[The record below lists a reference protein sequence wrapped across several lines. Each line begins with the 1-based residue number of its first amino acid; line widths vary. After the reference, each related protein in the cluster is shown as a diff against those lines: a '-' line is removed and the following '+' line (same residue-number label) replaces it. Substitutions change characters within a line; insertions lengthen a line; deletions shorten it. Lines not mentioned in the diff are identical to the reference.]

1 MADIILPQVAIQS
14 SINSS
19 TNILIE
25 ESGEIKRV
33 NASLL
38 NSNGGTASD
47 ASTLQ
52 GHPASYFATANELST
67 TITDNDTDHSVYEG
81 YFADIDAGFDE
92 VIAGFDT
99 VEATFADVY
108 QKFNNK
114 DLLYNVP
121 TEDGVGEVS
130 FALTR
135 EQLEQYE
142 YLEFSAWTYIEDVS
156 WWYEPI
162 RKIRVDEFLA
172 MMDSEVAFVW
182 FVIFR
187 SDAYMRY
194 IYHENNSFE
203 ISGGCWNDDYSNGRD
218 DSVLVIER
226 IWGIKPTT
234 GTSNVA
240 NISEAD
246 F

>member
-1 MADIILPQVAIQS
+1 MADIILPQVAIQN

-38 NSNGGTASD
+38 NNNGGAASD

-67 TITDNDTDHSVYEG
+67 TITDNDTDHNTYEG

-99 VEATFADVY
+99 VEATFTDVY

-114 DLLYNVP
+114 DLLYNAPV
-121 TEDGVGEVS
+121 DSGIGEVS

-156 WWYEPI
+156 WWYEPV
-162 RKIRVDEFLA
+162 RRIRVDEFLEVVDDEIDPVWWVQFGS
-172 MMDSEVAFVW
+172 DS
-182 FVIFR
+182 
-187 SDAYMRY
+187 YMRY
-194 IYHENNSFE
+194 YTFENNQFLF
-203 ISGGCWNDDYSNGRD
+203 SGGFWNADYSNKRD
-218 DSVLVIER
+218 DNVLVIER

-240 NISEAD
+240 KY
-246 F
+246 FVR

>member
-1 MADIILPQVAIQS
+1 MADIILPQVTIQN

-38 NSNGGTASD
+38 NNNGGTTSD

-67 TITDNDTDHSVYEG
+67 TITDNDADHSTYEG
-81 YFADIDAGFDE
+81 YFADIDTGFDE
-92 VIAGFDT
+92 VIAGFNT

-121 TEDGVGEVS
+121 TENGIGEVS

-135 EQLEQYE
+135 AQLEQYE

-162 RKIRVDEFLA
+162 RKIRVDEFLTA
-172 MMDSEVAFVW
+172 VDEEVPPLWWVQFG
-182 FVIFR
+182 
-187 SDAYMRY
+187 SDYYMRSY
-194 IYHENNSFE
+194 AFENNQFLF
-203 ISGGCWNDDYSNGRD
+203 SGGFWNTDYSNGRD

-226 IWGIKPTT
+226 IWGIKPT
-234 GTSNVA
+234 A
-240 NISEAD
+240 
-246 F
+246 

>member
-14 SINSS
+14 SINSN

-38 NSNGGTASD
+38 NNNGGTASD

-52 GHPASYFATANELST
+52 GHPASYFATADELST
-67 TITDNDTDHSVYEG
+67 AITDNDADHNVYEG

-92 VIAGFDT
+92 VTAGFNT

-114 DLLYNVP
+114 DLLYNAP
-121 TEDGVGEVS
+121 TDDGVGEVS

-172 MMDSEVAFVW
+172 EVDEEVTSLWWVLFN
-182 FVIFR
+182 
-187 SDAYMRY
+187 SDYYYMRGY
-194 IYHENNSFE
+194 TFENNQFLF
-203 ISGGCWNDDYSNGRD
+203 SGGFWNNDYSNGRD

-226 IWGIKPTT
+226 IWGIKPIT
-234 GTSNVA
+234 GTPNVA
-240 NISEAD
+240 NISS
-246 F
+246 

>member
-1 MADIILPQVAIQS
+1 MADIILPQVTIQN

-38 NSNGGTASD
+38 NNNGETTSD

-67 TITDNDTDHSVYEG
+67 TITNNDTDHSTYEG
-81 YFADIDAGFDE
+81 YFADIETGFDE
-92 VIAGFDT
+92 VVTGFNT

-114 DLLYNVP
+114 DLLYNAPV
-121 TEDGVGEVS
+121 DSGGVGEVS

-162 RKIRVDEFLA
+162 RKIRVDEFLTA
-172 MMDSEVAFVW
+172 VGEEVPPLWWVQFG
-182 FVIFR
+182 
-187 SDAYMRY
+187 SDYYMRSY
-194 IYHENNSFE
+194 TFENNQFLF
-203 ISGGCWNDDYSNGRD
+203 SGGFWNIDYSNGRD

-226 IWGIKPTT
+226 IWGIKPT
-234 GTSNVA
+234 V
-240 NISEAD
+240 
-246 F
+246 